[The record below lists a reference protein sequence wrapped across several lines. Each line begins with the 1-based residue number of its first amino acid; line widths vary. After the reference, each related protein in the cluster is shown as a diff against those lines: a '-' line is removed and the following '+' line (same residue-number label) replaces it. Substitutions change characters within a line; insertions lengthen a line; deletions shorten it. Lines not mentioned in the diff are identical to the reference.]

1 MNSTAFRPPPLSLPD
16 AVRDRRRESPP
27 PAQERSRRRSSFV
40 GETDRLLRM
49 TVQQSDLNSRHSL
62 PVSAAEKRHARTVDG
77 GAHRNRQSQ
86 VEHDHAVFFRRQG
99 VPRTESNARNRPD
112 VTGKRRCRDRA
123 PRAKEEQS
131 RTTHHPNTN
140 LPILGIFRPQTE
152 TRDDRTN
159 VETAVRAMVTGVRQ
173 CGFRAAATGQRIR
186 IWIRYVP

>member
-1 MNSTAFRPPPLSLPD
+1 MRIPQSDLDPEGIVIVEIHQSGLHSIPTLGRSDEPELD
-16 AVRDRRRESPP
+16 AV
-27 PAQERSRRRSSFV
+27 
-40 GETDRLLRM
+40 GLLRM